1 MKKEIDIKLIAL
13 CLSNNREAQRQLY
26 DLLLPYLN
34 VICKRYLFDSNLL
47 KDVLQEIFISLFR
60 HLDQFNIQKASFK
73 TWSTQIA
80 INACLKCNKKSQHS
94 RTEELR
100 IDLHEIA
107 EGPKVVDDIS
117 NEELI
122 SWLKKM
128 PFQYYEVF
136 NLHVIDGYS
145 HDEIGKLLSI
155 EAALSRQRLSR
166 ARAWVKK
173 RLQGNGATNFN
184 FSFN

>member
-1 MKKEIDIKLIAL
+1 LKKEIDIHLIAL
-13 CLSNNREAQRQLY
+13 CLSKNGEAQRRLY

-34 VICKRYLFDSNLL
+34 VICKRYLYDASLL
-47 KDVLQEIFISLFR
+47 KDVLQEVFINIFR
-60 HLDQFNIQKASFK
+60 HLDQFDIQKASFK

-80 INACLKCNKKSQHS
+80 INSCLKSNKKN
-94 RTEELR
+94 RNNKTEELL

-107 EGPKVVDDIS
+107 VEAEVIDQIS

-122 SWLKKM
+122 KWLRKM

-136 NLHVIDGYS
+136 NLHIIDGYS

-155 EAALSRQRLSR
+155 NASLSRQRLSR
-166 ARAWVKK
+166 ARGWLKK
-173 RLQGNGATNFN
+173 RFQGNGASNFK